1 MWRSKLLIFKSLT
14 MNKVLFIC
22 ILLTGCFSIQA
33 QSIKPADV
41 PAAVTSVFKNNYP
54 YATDA
59 KWENEDGM
67 YEVSFKNANK
77 DISVLYSYKGE
88 LAMIE
93 TPCEV
98 SALPANI
105 MAYLTKNVVGAK
117 ITEASKLVDAQE
129 IVSYEVEVNNTD
141 YLFTANGQF
150 ILTRADDDDDNN

>member
-1 MWRSKLLIFKSLT
+1 MNKLL
-14 MNKVLFIC
+14 VIC
-22 ILLTGCFSIQA
+22 LLLVGFYSAQA
-33 QSIKPADV
+33 QSIKPSEV
-41 PAAVTSVFKNNYP
+41 PTAVTSVFKKNYP

-59 KWENEDGM
+59 KWENADGM

-88 LAMIE
+88 LAMTE

-117 ITEASKLVDAQE
+117 ITEASKLVDAQG
-129 IVSYEVEVNNTD
+129 IVSYEVEANNTD

-150 ILTRADDDDDNN
+150 LRTLENDDND